1 MWMCNF
7 GWILVFYILVI
18 VYINLRYCGDK
29 EEEIA
34 QESGVSPL
42 FVASTFERPHIS
54 TSITAALAS
63 QNFEFAFTQR
73 THDSSSL
80 FKSNGHGVLPLAL
93 SVQEIKQK
101 SSYALSNLKSTLTH
115 WTKGTKPYQWSA
127 EDNSIWQWEGYP
139 KENHTRSSTRSESA
153 KRRAKGKWKGKKGR
167 GKGQA
172 QQAQTMS
179 PSPFQSQTTF
189 SAWPSPE
196 TTLQAST
203 SQTQAPVA
211 PDSFATSSSSTTAAA
226 PAGHIELVTVVRK
239 QYPDIGKAPSD
250 IQAAVKKAD
259 QALSKQLGSD
269 LHKASTQ
276 ITKAP
281 KQLNTLRDAK
291 NKHRESWLR
300 HLKDSVTGW
309 ENQIKAFQEQ
319 QKQYM
324 DQINKAKAEIQATR
338 RSLQTV

>member
-1 MWMCNF
+1 MCNF

-34 QESGVSPL
+34 QESGVSAL
-42 FVASTFERPHIS
+42 FVAPTFERPHIS

-139 KENHTRSSTRSESA
+139 KEYHTRSSTRSESA
-153 KRRAKGKWKGKKGR
+153 KRRAKGKGKR
-167 GKGQA
+167 HRQCRPPR
-172 QQAQTMS
+172 S
-179 PSPFQSQTTF
+179 NRRRPFL
-189 SAWPSPE
+189 P
-196 TTLQAST
+196 
-203 SQTQAPVA
+203 
-211 PDSFATSSSSTTAAA
+211 
-226 PAGHIELVTVVRK
+226 GHLRR
-239 QYPDIGKAPSD
+239 Q
-250 IQAAVKKAD
+250 
-259 QALSKQLGSD
+259 LSKHRPLK
-269 LHKASTQ
+269 L
-276 ITKAP
+276 
-281 KQLNTLRDAK
+281 
-291 NKHRESWLR
+291 KHL
-300 HLKDSVTGW
+300 
-309 ENQIKAFQEQ
+309 
-319 QKQYM
+319 
-324 DQINKAKAEIQATR
+324 
-338 RSLQTV
+338 

>member
-1 MWMCNF
+1 M
-7 GWILVFYILVI
+7 GRISKGEPYKVEY
-18 VYINLRYCGDK
+18 K
-29 EEEIA
+29 EREC
-34 QESGVSPL
+34 QKES
-42 FVASTFERPHIS
+42 
-54 TSITAALAS
+54 
-63 QNFEFAFTQR
+63 QR
-73 THDSSSL
+73 
-80 FKSNGHGVLPLAL
+80 
-93 SVQEIKQK
+93 
-101 SSYALSNLKSTLTH
+101 
-115 WTKGTKPYQWSA
+115 
-127 EDNSIWQWEGYP
+127 
-139 KENHTRSSTRSESA
+139 
-153 KRRAKGKWKGKKGR
+153 KREK
-167 GKGQA
+167 
-172 QQAQTMS
+172 AQTMS

-196 TTLQAST
+196 ATLQAST

-226 PAGHIELVTVVRK
+226 LAGHIELVTVVRK

-338 RSLQTV
+338 RSLQTVCKQVGGVATKAEEATDEAQEDESLKRDVDAQSLAKKVQLLLEQSAALTSPMETQDVMDSEEENAPKSKRQRLLEPFGHAATPGAPGAPEASM